1 MKKNFKNN
9 TKRMSLSNL
18 AVIVICSVLAASA
31 LLAGV
36 GFLSKGFTNTDVQS
50 WFERELNEDNL
61 IKKADYD
68 ENIADELDNGLKL
81 EVKDSGEIVLRGKVD
96 DKTINGEQDPEPYA
110 FTSIT
115 VDGGKVYT
123 LSTGNKNCSLS
134 TFGLVV
140 VYVDA
145 NGESQSVRV
154 GSDPY
159 VIDLTGKT
167 EQTTFTLKIFYENDV
182 TYFGINSYIR
192 PVLVEGDTAGE
203 FYK

>member
-1 MKKNFKNN
+1 MKKNYNN
-9 TKRMSLSNL
+9 TKRMSLSNF
-18 AVIVICSVLAASA
+18 AVIMICAVLAASA

-68 ENIADELDNGLKL
+68 DDISKELDNGLKL
-81 EVKDSGEIVLRGKVD
+81 DVKDSGEIVLRGKVE
-96 DKTINGEQDPEPYA
+96 DKTINAEQDPEPYA
-110 FTSIT
+110 FASVT

-123 LSTGNKNCSLS
+123 LSTGNKNCSKD
-134 TFGLVV
+134 TFGLEV
-140 VYVDA
+140 VYIDA
-145 NGESQSVRV
+145 NGESQTVRV
-154 GSDPY
+154 GSDPH
-159 VIDLTGKT
+159 VIDLTGKE
-167 EQTTFTLKIFYENDV
+167 EQTTFTLKIFYENNV

-192 PVLVEGDTAGE
+192 PVLVEGETAGE